1 MTAEVLTNVEAV
13 RRWLAERG
21 AVWTERWGP
30 PPQGI
35 YALRDMHPPSH
46 AEEACRQGLPLV
58 YIAAVDRNGIYYI
71 FGDVAWTPQ
80 LEKICKAVTFVVE
93 AEPLREGLNAI
104 VKFVARTRHL
114 PWVSFRPEVL
124 RLAGICDEVRI
135 ECEPREVWKKMVEA
149 AKSKNKN
156 KTEAVGGGRTAPD
169 AEEAGGGSPEGL
181 GQDGVKTVNRLD
193 YVGGVGDGGAKSV
206 DDLGNVGGA
215 SGQVLYAEV
224 RRDHGDGRPGGGA
237 RGGLDPA
244 AVAAVLRAVERC
256 LGREA
261 VERLTACL
269 YV

>member
-1 MTAEVLTNVEAV
+1 MTEATNVEAV
-13 RRWLAERG
+13 RRWLAGRG

-58 YIAAVDRNGIYYI
+58 YIAAVDRNGLYYI
-71 FGDVAWTPQ
+71 FGDVAWAPQ

-93 AEPLREGLNAI
+93 AEPLRDGLNAI

-135 ECEPREVWKKMVEA
+135 ECEPREVWKKMVEVV
-149 AKSKNKN
+149 KSKI
-156 KTEAVGGGRTAPD
+156 KTEAAGGGRTD
-169 AEEAGGGSPEGL
+169 EEAGGGSPEGP
-181 GQDGVKTVNRLD
+181 GEDGAETANRLD
-193 YVGGVGDGGAKSV
+193 YVVGVGDGGGKSA
-206 DDLGNVGGA
+206 DGFDHVGGA
-215 SGQVLYAEV
+215 SGRILHAEV
-224 RRDHGDGRPGGGA
+224 RREHGDGGPGGGA
-237 RGGLDPA
+237 GGGLDQA

-261 VERLTACL
+261 VERLAACL

>member
-46 AEEACRQGLPLV
+46 AEDACRQGLPLV
-58 YIAAVDRNGIYYI
+58 YIAAVDRNGLYYI

-80 LEKICKAVTFVVE
+80 LEEICRAVTFVVE

-149 AKSKNKN
+149 AKSKIKN
-156 KTEAVGGGRTAPD
+156 KTETAGGGRTD
-169 AEEAGGGSPEGL
+169 EEAGGRSPEGP
-181 GQDGVKTVNRLD
+181 GEDGAKTADRLD
-193 YVGGVGDGGAKSV
+193 YVGGVGDDGGKSTNGL
-206 DDLGNVGGA
+206 DHVGGA
-215 SGQVLYAEV
+215 SGRGLHAEV
-224 RRDHGDGRPGGGA
+224 RRDHGGGGPGGGA
-237 RGGLDPA
+237 GGGLDQA
-244 AVAAVLRAVERC
+244 AVAAVLRVAERC
-256 LGREA
+256 LGREV
-261 VERLTACL
+261 VERLAACL
-269 YV
+269 HV

>member
-1 MTAEVLTNVEAV
+1 MTEATNVEAV

-58 YIAAVDRNGIYYI
+58 YIAAVDRSGLYYI

-149 AKSKNKN
+149 AKSKI
-156 KTEAVGGGRTAPD
+156 KTETAGGGRTAPE
-169 AEEAGGGSPEGL
+169 AEEAGGGSPEGP
-181 GQDGVKTVNRLD
+181 GEDGVKTTNRLN
-193 YVGGVGDGGAKSV
+193 YVGGDGGGKSA
-206 DDLGNVGGA
+206 DGLGNVGGA
-215 SGQVLYAEV
+215 SGRILHAEV
-224 RRDHGDGRPGGGA
+224 RRDHGDGVLGGGA

-244 AVAAVLRAVERC
+244 AVAVVLKAVERC

>member
-21 AVWTERWGP
+21 AVWTERWGS

-35 YALRDMHPPSH
+35 YALKDMHPPSH
-46 AEEACRQGLPLV
+46 AEDACRQGLPLV
-58 YIAAVDRNGIYYI
+58 YIAAVDRNGLYYI

-93 AEPLREGLNAI
+93 MESLRDGLNAI
-104 VKFVARTRHL
+104 VKFVAKTRHL

-135 ECEPREVWKKMVEA
+135 ECEPQEVWKKMVET
-149 AKSKNKN
+149 AKLKNKN
-156 KTEAVGGGRTAPD
+156 KAEAAGGGLAAPG
-169 AEEAGGGSPEGL
+169 AEEAGGGSPEGS
-181 GQDGVKTVNRLD
+181 GRDGAETANRLD
-193 YVGGVGDGGAKSV
+193 HVGGGGVG
-206 DDLGNVGGA
+206 LGVGEGVA
-215 SGQVLYAEV
+215 SGRNLHAK
-224 RRDHGDGRPGGGA
+224 RRLEDRGAGGVPGGGA